1 MSPINVQDDKIVQE
15 VVIKAPAERIF
26 RALTKPDELLKW
38 WCAEGKFKVV
48 NAERDLQPG
57 GKWRMKVAGA
67 HTDEASSST
76 VYGQYQSIEPPHLLT
91 YTWIR
96 ENEDLPETL
105 VRWDLEEKDGYTTV
119 RVTHSGL
126 ITEDL
131 RTRNSGWPLIVRLLS
146 AYIDRQEQI

>member
-1 MSPINVQDDKIVQE
+1 MSPIKVQDDKIVQE

-48 NAERDLQPG
+48 NAECDLQPG
-57 GKWRMKVAGA
+57 GSWRMKVTGAG
-67 HTDEASSST
+67 TEALTST
-76 VYGQYQSIEPPHLLT
+76 VYGQYETIEPPHLLT

-96 ENEDLPETL
+96 EDEDLPETL
-105 VRWDLEEKDGYTTV
+105 VRWDLNEKDGYTTV

-126 ITEDL
+126 ITENL
-131 RTRNSGWPLIVRLLS
+131 RKRNNGWPLIVTLLS
-146 AYIDRQEQI
+146 AYIDQQE

>member
-1 MSPINVQDDKIVQE
+1 MSPIRVQDDRIVQE

-48 NAERDLQPG
+48 NAECDLQPG
-57 GKWRMKVAGA
+57 GSWRMKVSGAGI
-67 HTDEASSST
+67 EASTST
-76 VYGQYQSIEPPHLLT
+76 VYGQYETIEPPHLLT

-96 ENEDLPETL
+96 ENEELPETL
-105 VRWDLEEKDGYTTV
+105 VRWDLNEKDGYTTV

-126 ITEDL
+126 ITESL
-131 RTRNSGWPLIVRLLS
+131 RRRNNGWPLVVSLLS
-146 AYIDRQEQI
+146 AYFDQRE

>member
-1 MSPINVQDDKIVQE
+1 MSPIQLQDDKIVQE

-38 WCAEGKFKVV
+38 WRAEGRFKVLT
-48 NAERDLQPG
+48 AECDLQPG

-67 HTDEASSST
+67 CSDEASTST
-76 VYGQYQSIEPPHLLT
+76 VYGQYQTIESPHLLT

-96 ENEDLPETL
+96 ENEDFPETL
-105 VRWDLEEKDGYTTV
+105 VRWDLVEKDGYTTV

-126 ITEDL
+126 ITENL
-131 RTRNSGWPLIVRLLS
+131 RTRNNGWPLIVTLLK
-146 AYIDRQEQI
+146 AYMDQPE